1 MPTHG
6 FLCGSGSAATVE
18 TQRPGPPSVTKHT
31 KIPLKVKL
39 SGLLSAS
46 EEKSEITFG
55 QIIFRENN
63 KNKTPAYEIFPPI
76 HDKLL

>member
-1 MPTHG
+1 MHG

-18 TQRPGPPSVTKHT
+18 REPLGPPLVTEHT
-31 KIPLKVKL
+31 KLHLKVKL
-39 SGLLSAS
+39 SDLLSAS

-63 KNKTPAYEIFPPI
+63 KNKN
-76 HDKLL
+76 